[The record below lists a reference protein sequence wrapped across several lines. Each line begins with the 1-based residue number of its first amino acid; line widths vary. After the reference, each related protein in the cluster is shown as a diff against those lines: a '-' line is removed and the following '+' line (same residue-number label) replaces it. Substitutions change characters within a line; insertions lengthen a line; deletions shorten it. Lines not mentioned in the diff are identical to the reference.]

1 MDRQRGEREH
11 GVTISCTTKEF
22 FTEKRHYAITDA
34 PGHRDIIKNM
44 ITGASQADVVLIMV
58 PADGNFTTAIAK
70 GNHKAGEIQGLTC
83 WHPRMISLPG
93 VKQSCIG
100 VDETDCDTADYK

>member
-1 MDRQRGEREH
+1 MCQD
-11 GVTISCTTKEF
+11 TAISSK
-22 FTEKRHYAITDA
+22 HD
-34 PGHRDIIKNM
+34 P
-44 ITGASQADVVLIMV
+44 GASQADMFLFMVLTG
-58 PADGNFTTAIAK
+58 GNFTTAIAK
-70 GNHKAGEIQGLTC
+70 GNHKAGEIQGLTR

>member
-1 MDRQRGEREH
+1 MDRRRGEREQ

-44 ITGASQADVVLIMV
+44 ITGGSQADVVLIMV
-58 PADGNFTTAIAK
+58 PANGSFTTAIAK
-70 GNHKAGEIQGLTC
+70 SNHRAGEI
-83 WHPRMISLPG
+83 R
-93 VKQSCIG
+93 
-100 VDETDCDTADYK
+100 A